1 MKTHLASWPALALAL
16 TIALAIPAGAAG
28 SRPDA
33 IWARSTNGAA
43 ITLDGV
49 LNEPVWAQ
57 AESTVIKFGLDSG
70 VPGSGYQFEGGRVP
84 SDSAYAVLK
93 FLTVGNQ
100 LYMGARV
107 KDQSIGGSATFNR
120 FDGFLMDLKN
130 HADPS
135 FPKPVAEYFWSWW
148 NDQETGTPLNQVPT
162 FYGFPWGETPH
173 GTPRTAEMIANWDAA
188 YTVDGTVNEDTLHA
202 VSPQTPQFDNGY
214 TVEMRFNLAPMGY
227 DVTQPNGDIVEWNI
241 SIYDCDWFWPLNV
254 AKFSSNRVW
263 WQDPWGNVG
272 WYGEVR
278 INAKPSVTVSS
289 GPVPTIA
296 PELIIPNA
304 GAMAAPVVDGNLNDP
319 VWAVAPSLDIRY
331 GDDALRASYPGV
343 AKYRA
348 GQYQTPVDGGQAF
361 VADPGDATVKYVIKG
376 NWIYFGFDVRDQ
388 VVQYATD
395 PDKWDGFSI
404 MLDDVSQRNSD
415 HALLNRQISF
425 QVGPDGHALAQDFL
439 PYLRDTVGG
448 ALVALNLKPNSAVDD
463 TSGTH
468 VTSEGYTAELAIDLT
483 KLGYPNGLGDGII
496 HLGICLHDGDSY
508 NPSSNSYATRTWFGR
523 ERANVCC
530 PIYAYADPTAVV
542 AVGNLPGGAG
552 TSAYVLLGAVPNPV
566 RGMSTV
572 SYRLG
577 AASRVTMELFDPGGR
592 KLGVRDLGIRPAGTN
607 AALVPR
613 SPASGVVFYR
623 LHVTDPSNGA
633 ERASLSGKLTYLK

>member
-16 TIALAIPAGAAG
+16 TIAVAIPAGAAG

-49 LNEPVWAQ
+49 LNEPAWAQ
-57 AESTVIKFGLDSG
+57 AESTVIKFGIDTG
-70 VPGSGYQFEGGRVP
+70 VPGSGYQFEAGHIP
-84 SDSAYAVLK
+84 ADSAFAVLK

-107 KDQSIGGSATFNR
+107 KDQSIGGSAQFPR
-120 FDGFLMDLKN
+120 MDGFVMDLKN
-130 HADPS
+130 HSDPN
-135 FPKPVAEYFWSWW
+135 FPKPVAEYTWSWW
-148 NDQETGTPLNQVPT
+148 NDMQTGTPLNQVPT

-173 GTPRTAEMIANWDAA
+173 GTPRTPEMIANWDAA
-188 YTVDGTVNEDTLHA
+188 YVVDGTVNEDTLHA
-202 VSPQTPQFDNGY
+202 VSPQTPQIDNGY

-227 DVTQPNGDIVEWNI
+227 DITQPAGDVVEWNI
-241 SIYDCDWFWPLNV
+241 SLYDTDWFWPLNG

-278 INAKPSVTVSS
+278 INAKPSVTIAS
-289 GPVPTIA
+289 GPVPAIA

-319 VWAVAPSLDIRY
+319 VWAYAPSLDLRY
-331 GDDALRASYPGV
+331 GDDSVRDTYNGV
-343 AKYRA
+343 AKYRS
-348 GQYQTPVDGGQAF
+348 GQYQPPVNAGQAF
-361 VADPGDATVKYVIKG
+361 VADPGDATVKYIVKG
-376 NWIYFGFDVRDQ
+376 NWIYFGFDVNDAA
-388 VVQYATD
+388 VQYIAD
-395 PDKWDGFSI
+395 PTRWDGFSI
-404 MLDDVSQRNSD
+404 MLDDVSQRNAD

-439 PYLRDTVGG
+439 PFLRDTAGG
-448 ALVALNLKPNSAVDD
+448 ALVALNLKPGTTVD
-463 TSGTH
+463 TTGTD
-468 VTSEGYTAELAIDLT
+468 VDAGYTAELGIDLT

-496 HLGICLHDGDSY
+496 HLGICLLDGDSFT
-508 NPSSNSYATRTWFGR
+508 PFTSSYSTHTWYGR
-523 ERANVCC
+523 ERANTCC

-542 AVGNLPGGAG
+542 AVGDPPRGSP
-552 TSAYVLLGAVPNPV
+552 SAYVLLGAVPNPM
-566 RGMSTV
+566 RGASTV

-577 AASRVTMELFDPGGR
+577 QASHVTMELFDPGGR
-592 KLGVRDLGIRPAGTN
+592 KLGVKDLGLRPAGLN
-607 AALVPR
+607 AAVVPQP
-613 SPASGVVFYR
+613 PASGMVFYR
-623 LHVTDPSNGA
+623 LHVTDPTSGA
-633 ERASLSGKLTYLK
+633 ERANLHGKLTYLK